1 VSPNAD
7 AEIAKRSNDEL
18 IRHPIT
24 EPDYSGCGRLEHAMS
39 EQQHED
45 QEVVFRRR
53 EGEEPLRGRMCVEN
67 AS

>member
-1 VSPNAD
+1 MLKLRKDLTTN
-7 AEIAKRSNDEL
+7 L

-39 EQQHED
+39 EQQRED